1 MKKINFAIISLIPEK
16 NTQTQI
22 NIMSHINGEI
32 IERESLRNSIM
43 KISEEELTS
52 IIEKILG
59 DLYRKE
65 LKSVMEE

>member
-1 MKKINFAIISLIPEK
+1 
-16 NTQTQI
+16 
-22 NIMSHINGEI
+22 MSHINGEI